1 MISPVI
7 RMCPEVDKYFH
18 IIELPLPNEVELFAL
33 QSELGKQTDIQT
45 DANAARAAMGLT
57 EFEAETAYALSLI
70 RKGRFS
76 TSVISEAKSQMI
88 RKSGLM
94 EFWSPADIND
104 VGGLGN
110 LKAFIQNRSKAF
122 LPENS
127 KLPHPGTHKN
137 YRRCCRGIKRQG
149 RQPHY
154 QSGSC
159 YNSLPAQ
166 KGYRH

>member
-1 MISPVI
+1 M
-7 RMCPEVDKYFH
+7 
-18 IIELPLPNEVELFAL
+18 PNENELFAL

-127 KLPHPGTHKN
+127 KFLIQRDCCWSESPGPANLYHRK
-137 YRRCCRGIKRQG
+137 
-149 RQPHY
+149 QPHRFWD
-154 QSGSC
+154 G
-159 YNSLPAQ
+159 
-166 KGYRH
+166 H